1 MKPQNLIN
9 NDFIWL
15 ESWKNYNRK
24 NPATIWINLS
34 SSDFLFLVWL
44 LLLTS
49 RKLKAAGWRRRFRWI
64 SAVLD
69 RGLHPADV
77 DSFSDQQLFGVTHG
91 WWRRLGRAGKN
102 PGVVDVEEVEEA
114 GARVNHGQAGVV
126 GGQNPVGS
134 VRSD

>member
-1 MKPQNLIN
+1 MDQSV
-9 NDFIWL
+9 FI
-15 ESWKNYNRK
+15 R
-24 NPATIWINLS
+24 
-34 SSDFLFLVWL
+34 FLVSGL
-44 LLLTS
+44 ITS
-49 RKLKAAGWRRRFRWI
+49 FNEQEVEGSRLEKTVPVI

-91 WWRRLGRAGKN
+91 RWRRLGRAGKN